1 MFGKLC
7 MRLNHWHYG
16 HVQQYA
22 PIGIQIA
29 AATNL
34 IETKESV
41 HTKYLSDAIFSAP
54 KL

>member
-1 MFGKLC
+1 
-7 MRLNHWHYG
+7 MRLNHCHHG
-16 HVQQYA
+16 HVQPYE

-29 AATNL
+29 ADINL

-41 HTKYLSDAIFSAP
+41 HTKALLNAFFSAT